1 MDPLLMEIISWLVI
15 LMHHT
20 CLDLLSIL
28 RLSYAH
34 NKKSDS
40 SWSRIA
46 ERRAWGVLCG
56 VRQPAALARRAGG
69 PIALRPHL
77 SIGLPL
83 RHCYI
88 TVPGWCASCPH
99 TLFTSTIPGKLWRR
113 N

>member
-40 SWSRIA
+40 SWSRTA
-46 ERRAWGVLCG
+46 ERHASWRALRSSATGCPGTTCRRAHSFAPPPFDRFASSPLLYHRAWLM
-56 VRQPAALARRAGG
+56 RL
-69 PIALRPHL
+69 
-77 SIGLPL
+77 LP
-83 RHCYI
+83 
-88 TVPGWCASCPH
+88 PH
-99 TLFTSTIPGKLWRR
+99 TIYLYYTRKV
-113 N
+113 

>member
-46 ERRAWGVLCG
+46 ERRAWACFAEFGNRLPWHDV
-56 VRQPAALARRAGG
+56 PAG
-69 PIALRPHL
+69 P
-77 SIGLPL
+77 
-83 RHCYI
+83 
-88 TVPGWCASCPH
+88 
-99 TLFTSTIPGKLWRR
+99 
-113 N
+113 